1 MTQLIGTTYVSYTCV
16 TSEEVR
22 VAGAKYRQI
31 AEDLR
36 EQITTGT
43 LPPGS
48 QLSTE
53 PQLAATYDASRSTV
67 RLAIGLLIQQG
78 LVETRQGMGTYVT
91 EPPTP
96 LTVVL
101 SREEDW
107 QAGEPADAALQ
118 PTGKPADRPET
129 TTFQAEATC
138 ASAEVAAALNVAE
151 GTPIMLRRTH
161 RYLGRDPWSLIASYY
176 PMDIVKGTALE
187 QVGSSAKSASL
198 VLAEHGHR
206 PVGYRHDIYARMPD
220 TIETAFFQLPRPV
233 PVTVV
238 SRTTYDASQPVRLT
252 RYVYRSDRLR
262 LRHEMG
268 SIPVR

>member
-1 MTQLIGTTYVSYTCV
+1 M
-16 TSEEVR
+16 
-22 VAGAKYRQI
+22 AGAKYKQI
-31 AEDLR
+31 ADELR
-36 EQITTGT
+36 EQVTTGT
-43 LPPGS
+43 LSPGS
-48 QLSTE
+48 QLPTE
-53 PQLAATYDASRSTV
+53 PKLAASYDASRSTV

-91 EPPTP
+91 EPAAP

-118 PTGKPADRPET
+118 PTGEPADRPAT
-129 TTFQAEATC
+129 TTFQAET
-138 ASAEVAAALNVAE
+138 ASANAEVAAALNVAE

-161 RYLGRDPWSLIASYY
+161 RYLGKDPWSLIASYY
-176 PMDIVKGTALE
+176 PMDIVEGTALE
-187 QVGSSAKSASL
+187 QVGPSAKSASL

-220 TIETAFFQLPRPV
+220 TIESAFFQLPRPV

-238 SRTTYDASQPVRLT
+238 SRTTYDASRPVRLT

-268 SIPVR
+268 SIPVP

>member
-1 MTQLIGTTYVSYTCV
+1 M
-16 TSEEVR
+16 
-22 VAGAKYRQI
+22 AGAKYKQI

-36 EQITTGT
+36 EQISTGT
-43 LPPGS
+43 LRPGG

-53 PQLAATYDASRSTV
+53 PMLAATYDASRSTV

-91 EPPTP
+91 EPATP
-96 LTVVL
+96 FTVVL

-107 QAGEPADAALQ
+107 QAGEPTDAALQ
-118 PTGKPADRPET
+118 PTGKRANGPATE
-129 TTFQAEATC
+129 TFQAETTRADT
-138 ASAEVAAALNVAE
+138 EVATALNVAE
-151 GTPIMLRRTH
+151 GTPIMVRRTH
-161 RYLGRDPWSLIASYY
+161 RYLDKDPWSLIASYY
-176 PMDIVKGTALE
+176 PMEIVKGTALE
-187 QVGSSAKSASL
+187 QVGPSAKSASQI
-198 VLAEHGHR
+198 LAELGHE

-220 TIETAFFQLPRPV
+220 TVEAMFFQLPRPV

-238 SRTTYDASQPVRLT
+238 NRTAYDASQPVRLT

-268 SIPVR
+268 TIPPK